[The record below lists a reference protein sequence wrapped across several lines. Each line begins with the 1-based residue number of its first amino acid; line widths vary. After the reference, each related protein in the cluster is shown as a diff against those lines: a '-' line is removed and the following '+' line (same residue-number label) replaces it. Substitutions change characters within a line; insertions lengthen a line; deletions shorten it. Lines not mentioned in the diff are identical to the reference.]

1 MFSKI
6 LKLVISTRYTR
17 SYLIAL
23 GVMLV
28 YSILLISLYRS
39 SLDPYY
45 QYAYLVLASFFIVG
59 FGFIGTVP
67 VMKSDMD
74 FLFVSSIKRRDFASV
89 LYVSSYLFQ
98 GLLFLVISFVIGS
111 GIIASSSDK
120 PVIIIDLFAV
130 SILVT
135 SFVILMT
142 RFGSGVKLV
151 LSVLVALFF
160 VSALITPYSP
170 AAFLFGHI
178 FTGTIIAIGS
188 TIVITIL
195 ASGVLMK
202 ADVGITNVIGSK
214 KSRKS
219 DATEKNNIS
228 FIGLTAEKAIIKN
241 NFSFLSFVSKT
252 SGSSLNAR
260 SSKIK
265 YIAIIGII
273 IAAIMT
279 VIIVMEAKNGV
290 GLLFIK
296 ILFPIYAVSF
306 IPMFMS
312 QGALSMERGWLSFTA
327 IDPAIYMKNLI
338 IGKVM
343 QAYVLILPSSIIFVV
358 LSIIYNFPLYSTL
371 YSISIIELI
380 IIPAILIF
388 FIYLSFIIGIMQIKD
403 PEFMTPRRN
412 AKQFLYAISM
422 IIVIIPV
429 AISVFSLYFLIGFS
443 AVVIVLAVYIL
454 MNKKMWRRLIFNL
467 MEKDFL

>member
-6 LKLVISTRYTR
+6 LKLIISTRYTKA
-17 SYLIAL
+17 YLITIGL
-23 GVMLV
+23 LLV

-45 QYAYLVLASFFIVG
+45 QYAYLILVSFFIVG
-59 FGFIGTVP
+59 FGFTGTVP
-67 VMKSDMD
+67 VMKSDMN

-89 LYVSSYLFQ
+89 LYVSAYLYQ
-98 GLLFLVISFVIGS
+98 GLLFLLMSFLIGS
-111 GIIASSSDK
+111 GIIASSPDK
-120 PVIIIDLFAV
+120 PLMILDLFAV

-135 SFVILMT
+135 SFVIVMT
-142 RFGSGVKLV
+142 RFGSAVKLV
-151 LSVLVALFF
+151 LSVLIALFF

-170 AAFLFGHI
+170 AAFLFGHV
-178 FTGTIIAIGS
+178 FTGTLIAIGS
-188 TIVITIL
+188 TIVLTIL

-202 ADVGITNVIGSK
+202 ANVGITNVIGTRR
-214 KSRKS
+214 SRKS

-228 FIGLTAEKAIIKN
+228 FIGLTPEKAIIKN
-241 NFSFLSFVSKT
+241 NFGFLSFVSKT

-279 VIIVMEAKNGV
+279 VIIVMEAKNGLS
-290 GLLFIK
+290 LLFIK
-296 ILFPIYAVSF
+296 ILFAIYAASF

-343 QAYVLILPSSIIFVV
+343 QAYVLIIPSS
-358 LSIIYNFPLYSTL
+358 
-371 YSISIIELI
+371 
-380 IIPAILIF
+380 
-388 FIYLSFIIGIMQIKD
+388 QI
-403 PEFMTPRRN
+403 
-412 AKQFLYAISM
+412 
-422 IIVIIPV
+422 
-429 AISVFSLYFLIGFS
+429 FSL
-443 AVVIVLAVYIL
+443 
-454 MNKKMWRRLIFNL
+454 NN
-467 MEKDFL
+467 